1 MAVRGSLA
9 ILRALRKDVV
19 MAEKG
24 SGLLGWLR
32 GEAKSAPV
40 EAEGAPGQDATVA
53 PAVPEEQASDRYRDL
68 GEIGRGAFASVRRVY
83 DRNLLR
89 SVAMKLI
96 DPRVADIKG
105 ELDRFVEEA
114 QITGQLEHP
123 NIPAVHELGI
133 DETGTYFFT
142 MNYVRGQT
150 LEQVFRNNFS
160 VRSERHLFQALQ
172 VFVKACD
179 AVDYAHHHGVIHCDL
194 KPANIMVGKHGE
206 VYVMDWGIARLR
218 AVSRPSGADTQSRAV
233 AVRRGEKERAD
244 EGRVVGSIGY
254 MSPEQAQGLNG
265 QLDERSDVF
274 SLGAILYRALT
285 GRPAYLAQT
294 EDEILE
300 LAADGR
306 WVPPQ
311 EVVPKDLRLPPRL
324 CAICEK
330 AMAPKPRDRYQT
342 VEQLKDEIERY
353 LSGSGRTPVRAVAPG
368 EVIVKEGEEGSSAYA
383 IEKGRCVAYK
393 MVDGQKQILREM
405 GPGEIFGEMAIL
417 TQTLRTA
424 TVEAIEP
431 VSVRVLTADSL
442 AQELGQTFFIGRLI
456 KVLAERFQ
464 DADAQVTTLVSER
477 TRRTAQL
484 AVLSH
489 VAMGTRQGELA
500 AAPWAVLRER
510 LKKRHGLTEESALD
524 VALEIPGVA
533 VDAAADLITY
543 RQPALPES
551 ETVNERPRTG

>member
-1 MAVRGSLA
+1 
-9 ILRALRKDVV
+9 
-19 MAEKG
+19 MAEKNT
-24 SGLLGWLR
+24 GLLGWLR
-32 GEAKSAPV
+32 GEAKQAPV
-40 EAEGAPGQDATVA
+40 ESEEAPGQDATVA
-53 PAVPEEQASDRYRDL
+53 PAMPEEQASDRYRDL

-123 NIPAVHELGI
+123 NIPPVHELGI

-142 MNYVRGQT
+142 MNYIRGQT
-150 LEQVFRNNFS
+150 LEQVFRTNFS
-160 VRSERHLFQALQ
+160 VRSERQLFQALQ

-179 AVDYAHHHGVIHCDL
+179 AVSYAHHHGVIHCDL
-194 KPANIMVGKHGE
+194 KPANLMVGKHGE

-218 AVSRPSGADTQSRAV
+218 AVTRPSGADTQNRAV
-233 AVRRGEKERAD
+233 AVRRGEQERSD

-254 MSPEQAQGLNG
+254 MSPEQARGHNA

-285 GRPAYLAQT
+285 GRPAYLAT
-294 EDEILE
+294 SEDELLE
-300 LAADGR
+300 LAADAR
-306 WVPPQ
+306 WIPAQ
-311 EVVPKDLRLPPRL
+311 DVVAKDLRLPPRL

-330 AMAPKPRDRYQT
+330 AMAAAPKDRFQT
-342 VEQLKDEIERY
+342 VEALKEEIERY
-353 LSGSGRTPVRAVAPG
+353 LSGSGRAPIRVAVPG
-368 EVIVKEGEEGSSAYA
+368 EVLVKEGEPGSSAYV

-393 MVDGQKQILREM
+393 TVDGQRQILREM

-417 TQTLRTA
+417 THAPRTA

-431 VSVRVLTADSL
+431 VSVRVLSADAL

-464 DADAQVTTLVSER
+464 DADAQLTALHSEK
-477 TRRTAQL
+477 TRRAAQMT
-484 AVLSH
+484 VLSH
-489 VAMGTRQGELA
+489 LCMGLRQEELA
-500 AAPWAVLRER
+500 VAPWKVLRAR
-510 LKKRHGLTEESALD
+510 LEARHGLGGEAALD
-524 VALEIPGVA
+524 AALEIPGVA
-533 VDAAADLITY
+533 VDPAADLITY
-543 RQPALPES
+543 REPTQPDTD
-551 ETVNERPRTG
+551 TVNERPRTG

>member
-1 MAVRGSLA
+1 
-9 ILRALRKDVV
+9 
-19 MAEKG
+19 MAEKSG
-24 SGLLGWLR
+24 GLLGWLR
-32 GEAKSAPV
+32 GEAKQAPV
-40 EAEGAPGQDATVA
+40 EPEDAGGQDATLA
-53 PAVPEEQASDRYRDL
+53 PAMPEEQASDRYRDL

-96 DPRVADIKG
+96 DPRVADIQG

-150 LEQVFRNNFS
+150 LEQVFRANFS
-160 VRSERHLFQALQ
+160 VRSERQLFHALQ

-179 AVDYAHHHGVIHCDL
+179 AVSYAHHHGVIHCDL

-218 AVSRPSGADTQSRAV
+218 AVTRPSGADTQNRGV

-254 MSPEQAQGLNG
+254 MSPEQARGHNA

-285 GRPAYLAQT
+285 GRPAYLAST
-294 EDEILE
+294 EDELLE
-300 LAADGR
+300 LAADAQ

-311 EVVPKDLRLPPRL
+311 EIVPKDVRLPPRL

-330 AMAPKPRDRYQT
+330 AMARVPADRYQT
-342 VEQLKDEIERY
+342 AEELKDEVERY
-353 LSGSGRTPVRAVAPG
+353 LSGSGRTPVRQVAPG
-368 EVIVKEGEEGSSAYA
+368 EAVVKEGEPGSSAYV

-393 MVDGQKQILREM
+393 LVDGQKQVLREM

-417 TQTLRTA
+417 THAPRTA
-424 TVEAIEP
+424 TVEALEP
-431 VSVRVLTADSL
+431 VTVRVLTADSL

-464 DADAQVTTLVSER
+464 DVDTQCTALQSER
-477 TRRTAQL
+477 GRRQAQ
-484 AVLSH
+484 ATVLSH
-489 VAMGTRQGELA
+489 LAMGARQGELA
-500 AAPWAVLRER
+500 VAPFKALRER
-510 LKKRHGLTEESALD
+510 LKKLHGLTDEAALD
-524 VALEIPGVA
+524 VALEVPGVA
-533 VDAAADLITY
+533 VDAAADVISY
-543 RQPALPES
+543 RQPTLPDTD
-551 ETVNERPRTG
+551 TVNERPRTG